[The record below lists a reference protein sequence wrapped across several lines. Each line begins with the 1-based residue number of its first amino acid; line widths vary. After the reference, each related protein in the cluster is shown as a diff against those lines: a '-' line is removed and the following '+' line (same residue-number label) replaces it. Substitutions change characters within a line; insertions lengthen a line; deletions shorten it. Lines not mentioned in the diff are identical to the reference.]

1 MNWLYKLFISNPYM
15 ILIVAILFLLVLC
28 AIGSYI
34 CDKIEDKLDK
44 KQ

>member
-1 MNWLYKLFISNPYM
+1 MKWLYNLIINDPYM
-15 ILIVAILFLLVLC
+15 ILIVIVLFLLALC